1 MKDFLKGLGKAV
13 IIVAE
18 SYAEVEH
25 KKAVDAAERASI
37 GQLTLPRGELENLR
51 GSTIL
56 RKSGDLRY
64 IERSSYFGSD
74 WHLFGASFRA
84 FAGKNV
90 GDFEI
95 TDTSGLREGAVLRC
109 RYKSGQTWRSGYVT
123 IHVSNY

>member
-13 IIVAE
+13 VIVAS

-25 KKAVDAAERASI
+25 KKAVEAAERASI

-51 GSTIL
+51 GAVIL
-56 RKSGDLRY
+56 RKSGDIRY
-64 IERSSYFGSD
+64 VDPRSYLGSD
-74 WHLFGASFRA
+74 WHLFGANFRA

-95 TDTSGLREGAVLRC
+95 TSTVDLHEGAVLPC
-109 RYKSGQTWRSGYVT
+109 RYKSGNVWRSGYVT
-123 IHVSNY
+123 IHVSSY